1 MDWPALS
8 PDMNPVENAW
18 AIMKQEVEKRLPTTL
33 DQLKLIIQDVWEN
46 LETQN
51 LCLSHPEV
59 TGSSEKILNKQ
70 TNKTTSV
77 TREQHDQKV
86 TFNLCI

>member
-1 MDWPALS
+1 
-8 PDMNPVENAW
+8 MNPVENAW

-51 LCLSHPEV
+51 LCLSMHNRIAQCV
-59 TGSSEKILNKQ
+59 TLEGHTINY
-70 TNKTTSV
+70 
-77 TREQHDQKV
+77 
-86 TFNLCI
+86 